1 MPPLSPQ
8 KRKGKTLE
16 ALLARITRFAA
27 QRPVLMLFE
36 DVHWIDPS
44 SLELLSLVVER
55 VSRQAVLL
63 IITARPEFAAS
74 WPNEAHIATLSLTRL
89 NRRDGTALLQSIAR
103 SKSVPNEVMDQILA
117 RTDGVPLF
125 IEELTRTVLES
136 GLVREESGAFVL
148 TGSLPPLAIPTTLHA
163 SLLARL
169 DRLAPVREVAQI
181 AAALG
186 RQFSH
191 EIIASVASVPEEQ
204 LRDALDQLVAAE
216 LIFRRGKPPN
226 AEYMFKHVLVQEAAY
241 STLLRSQRQLLHARI
256 ATTLERQFPDIAT
269 SQPEII
275 ARHYSEASLS
285 ETALKWWRHAAERAL
300 NSSAYNEAIAHLEK
314 ALGIAAALA
323 DGPANRLLR
332 LQLQTSYG
340 YALLHGRGQTAPQT
354 IAAFARAR
362 ELAALIEDATERFAA
377 YYGMWAG
384 CIYRVDLRSMRELAE
399 AFLMEVQRLPGSP
412 EASVAHRVFGLTCF
426 VQGDYPGARVHF
438 EQALVAYEP
447 ERDRHLASRF
457 GYDPG
462 VQAMLWLAGAL
473 WPTGHVERAA
483 NLLVKGLNLALQN
496 GHTPTIRT
504 ALYTT
509 CNFAIMQRKPRQA
522 AAHAEALI
530 DLAREHGL
538 PLWLARGTFYL
549 GWARWCAGEREGEV
563 GMRRGFAQLRDMEVR
578 LFEPLLGSAL
588 AEVEAEAG
596 QVEVGLATLD
606 AQLATIEQTGERW
619 FEAEIYRLR
628 GEFLLRRLQS
638 DATPAESAF
647 MRAIEIA
654 RSQQARTFELRAA
667 LSLAKL
673 YHTMGRDHAARDLL
687 APSLVGFSEGPELP
701 EVADANR
708 LLILL
713 GTCAR
718 VGMDG

>member
-1 MPPLSPQ
+1 M
-8 KRKGKTLE
+8 
-16 ALLARITRFAA
+16 
-27 QRPVLMLFE
+27 
-36 DVHWIDPS
+36 
-44 SLELLSLVVER
+44 
-55 VSRQAVLL
+55 
-63 IITARPEFAAS
+63 
-74 WPNEAHIATLSLTRL
+74 
-89 NRRDGTALLQSIAR
+89 
-103 SKSVPNEVMDQILA
+103 
-117 RTDGVPLF
+117 
-125 IEELTRTVLES
+125 LES

-204 LRDALDQLVAAE
+204 LRDTSDQLVAAE

-226 AEYMFKHVLVQEAAY
+226 ANTCS
-241 STLLRSQRQLLHARI
+241 STSWFRRRPIAPFCGASGSYFTPASRRRSNGSFPTSRRANLRSLL
-256 ATTLERQFPDIAT
+256 DIFRG
-269 SQPEII
+269 Q
-275 ARHYSEASLS
+275 SL
-285 ETALKWWRHAAERAL
+285 ETALNWWRHAAERAL

-362 ELAALIEDATERFAA
+362 ELAALIEDATERFRGLLRHVG
-377 YYGMWAG
+377 GML
-384 CIYRVDLRSMRELAE
+384 YRVDLRSMRELAE

-426 VQGDYPGARVHF
+426 VQGDYPARVHF

-538 PLWLARGTFYL
+538 PLWLARGHFIS
-549 GWARWCAGEREGEV
+549 AGH
-563 GMRRGFAQLRDMEVR
+563 
-578 LFEPLLGSAL
+578 
-588 AEVEAEAG
+588 AG
-596 QVEVGLATLD
+596 A
-606 AQLATIEQTGERW
+606 
-619 FEAEIYRLR
+619 
-628 GEFLLRRLQS
+628 
-638 DATPAESAF
+638 PA
-647 MRAIEIA
+647 
-654 RSQQARTFELRAA
+654 
-667 LSLAKL
+667 
-673 YHTMGRDHAARDLL
+673 
-687 APSLVGFSEGPELP
+687 
-701 EVADANR
+701 N
-708 LLILL
+708 
-713 GTCAR
+713 AR
-718 VGMDG
+718 VR